1 MNDKPAQIVD
11 LFTAFNEDMKQRS
24 VGNVPAPRADAE
36 LVEKLATSEER
47 EATLKLLRKFVD
59 IHPVTI
65 GGIIRIIE
73 LGRHRGR

>member
-1 MNDKPAQIVD
+1 VTVLDFK
-11 LFTAFNEDMKQRS
+11 KRS
-24 VGNVPAPRADAE
+24 VGELLAPRADAE

-47 EATLKLLRKFVD
+47 EATLTLLRKFVE

-73 LGRHRGR
+73 LGRHR